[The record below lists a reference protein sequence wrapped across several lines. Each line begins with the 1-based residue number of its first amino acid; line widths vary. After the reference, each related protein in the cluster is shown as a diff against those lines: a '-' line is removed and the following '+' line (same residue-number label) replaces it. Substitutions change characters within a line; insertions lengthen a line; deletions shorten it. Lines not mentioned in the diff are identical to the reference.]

1 MISRLLKFTRA
12 DACLCLATSVLEST
26 GVSARQNGCGSDRIC
41 FEGLWK
47 WMGRGVVLIAWPPK
61 QTLLGRALVSLKFL
75 PHKDFRSVAASFEQA
90 KAQEVKAS
98 GSEMPLCLPRAQGEP
113 FPCAGGPVTLECA
126 SPAEQHG
133 CSSLQNSL
141 EGSFTASWVSCSEFQ
156 LSPRELKL
164 QTSPPPAPVPLPLPT
179 PRFT

>member
-1 MISRLLKFTRA
+1 MDGQGCSS
-12 DACLCLATSVLEST
+12 DSLA
-26 GVSARQNGCGSDRIC
+26 
-41 FEGLWK
+41 
-47 WMGRGVVLIAWPPK
+47 PK
-61 QTLLGRALVSLKFL
+61 QTLLGRALVPLKFL

-98 GSEMPLCLPRAQGEP
+98 GSETPLSLPRAQGEP
-113 FPCAGGPVTLECA
+113 FLCAGGPATLECL

-164 QTSPPPAPVPLPLPT
+164 
-179 PRFT
+179 